1 MNEAE
6 QSKDGNKS
14 GLAGATLPTEIRGEL
29 GRQLR
34 QVYGEMLAEPL
45 PDKFSQLLND
55 LAKSEKR

>member
-6 QSKDGNKS
+6 QSKDGSKS
-14 GLAGATLPTEIRGEL
+14 SLAGATLPTEIRGEL

-34 QVYGEMLAEPL
+34 QVYGELLAEPL